1 MDTDNDKPS
10 DKPGYVQVDE
20 SVRGS
25 MLKTSALS
33 FLSIVMPGMATNNIC
48 KIKSFSRIFHFNFA
62 RLAILT
68 AELPSGESK
77 ESNSR
82 FVEIISG

>member
-25 MLKTSALS
+25 MLKTIALS
-33 FLSIVMPGMATNNIC
+33 FLSIVMPGMATNNIL
-48 KIKSFSRIFHFNFA
+48 KIKSFSRIFNFNFA
-62 RLAILT
+62 RVAILT
-68 AELPSGESK
+68 PNCLQERARKVTLSVI
-77 ESNSR
+77 R
-82 FVEIISG
+82 

>member
-25 MLKTSALS
+25 MLKTIALS

-62 RLAILT
+62 RLAILR
-68 AELPSGESK
+68 AYHLNKELPSGGSK
-77 ESNSR
+77 ESS
-82 FVEIISG
+82 S